1 MLHLDSK
8 WRVGE
13 GQVCACVLVARKKKE
28 GKKIS
33 DKAQYQQNNF

>member
-13 GQVCACVLVARKKKE
+13 GQMCACVLVARKKK
-28 GKKIS
+28 GMQKKIS
-33 DKAQYQQNNF
+33 EKAQYQ